1 MQHRI
6 SSLMAILVSLVV
18 VGVCHAEVL
27 NFTAVI
33 DGAQAESCNGDSPGT
48 GSGTFTLDTDTG
60 QVDYEITFSGMIGTE
75 TAAHVHGPAPA
86 CSNTIPVYTLPLGSP
101 KIGTAFLSPDAAN
114 DMIAGLH
121 YVNIHS
127 TAVGGGEI
135 RGQILLGEQEP
146 IPTVSEWGMIGMTVL
161 MVAGGAIMFRR
172 RVAPAA

>member
-1 MQHRI
+1 
-6 SSLMAILVSLVV
+6 MAVLVSLVV

-27 NFTAVI
+27 NFTTVI
-33 DGAQAESCNGDSPGT
+33 DGSQVENCTGTSPGT
-48 GSGTFTLDTDTG
+48 GSGTLTLDTDTG
-60 QVDYEITFSGMIGTE
+60 QVDYEITFSGMTGTE
-75 TAAHVHGPAPA
+75 TASHVHGAAPECVNA
-86 CSNTIPVYTLPLGSP
+86 GVVYGLPLGSP
-101 KIGTAFLSPDAAN
+101 KIGTAFLSPGQAN

-127 TAVGGGEI
+127 TLLPGGEI
-135 RGQILLGEQEP
+135 RGQVLLAGEEP